1 MVRASVTRLSSR
13 LDDLEG
19 KTDQAT
25 THDIAQRTSLKL
37 TELDSEFKTYH
48 YRLIDLIDDDDTI
61 EREQAVFV
69 LDEHDDAITLLAT
82 RIKHIIAACLSKV
95 ESADHKAASRKLS
108 HLEKSLSSISGAIS
122 SLTDESEP
130 CLIQQYGEQ
139 VQDIKTALGDTRN
152 TLLSLD
158 VDSGAL
164 MTTLD
169 GLDKGIFDCSLHQ
182 GAELAIAHAIIK
194 CYFCY

>member
-19 KTDQAT
+19 KTDQT

-61 EREQAVFV
+61 EREQSV
-69 LDEHDDAITLLAT
+69 LDEHDDAIADLDT
-82 RIKHIIAACLSKV
+82 RVKRILAACSAKV
-95 ESADHKAASRKLS
+95 ESADHKAVSRKLL
-108 HLEKSLSSISGAIS
+108 HLEKSLTSVSEAIS
-122 SLTDESEP
+122 CLTDESEP

-139 VQDIKTALGDTRN
+139 VQDIKTAVGDT
-152 TLLSLD
+152 
-158 VDSGAL
+158 
-164 MTTLD
+164 
-169 GLDKGIFDCSLHQ
+169 
-182 GAELAIAHAIIK
+182 
-194 CYFCY
+194 